1 MSSNKYYLT
10 VPLPI
15 SYRALD
21 FSSVLR
27 GSVELNYANSSLTA
41 TKTIK
46 TEGSSEHYT
55 QLDVDQFAT
64 HLSMIGNGTMY
75 DGTELKTKLFCSQ
88 DRHTLY
94 DRFPIPK
101 KSGGLRWINAPCP
114 ELKSHLTMLRD
125 CIEQHCK
132 ATYHTNAF
140 AYIKGRSTVNAV
152 DRHKQARSKW
162 FLKVDLHDFF
172 GSTTKEFTLSML
184 SLIEPFNR
192 ICFTPIGEEVLSKAL
207 DLAFLDDGLP
217 QGTPVSPLLSN
228 LVMLPFDYEFSKKL
242 RSIESQK
249 FTYTRYADDMII
261 SARGSFNPNEIKAM
275 IRDTFKELGA
285 PYEFQDAKTHYGS
298 SSGNNW
304 ILGLM
309 LNGNN
314 EITVGHR
321 TKKRFRAMCHNFICD
336 CRSGN
341 PWNLEDVQHLQGL
354 LSYYESIEPDY
365 IASLIAAI
373 NDKHNADLRQ
383 LLKQSIRHY

>member
-1 MSSNKYYLT
+1 MGDNKYYLT
-10 VPLPI
+10 TPLPI

-27 GSVELNYANSSLTA
+27 GSAELTYANSSHTA

-46 TEGSSEHYT
+46 TDGNSKCYSQSDIDRFTAQLSLIGS
-55 QLDVDQFAT
+55 
-64 HLSMIGNGTMY
+64 GTMY
-75 DGTELKTKLFCSQ
+75 EGTEIKNKLFGSQ

-132 ATYHTNAF
+132 ATYHTCAF
-140 AYIKGRSTVNAV
+140 AYIKGRCTVNAV
-152 DRHKQARSKW
+152 NKHKQACSKW

-184 SLIEPFNR
+184 KLIEPFNH
-192 ICFTPIGEEVLSKAL
+192 ICFTPIGEEILTKAL

-217 QGTPVSPLLSN
+217 QGTPISPLLSN
-228 LVMLPFDYEFSKKL
+228 LVMLPFDYELSKRL
-242 RSIESQK
+242 RNFDGQK
-249 FTYTRYADDMII
+249 FTYTRYADDMVI
-261 SARGSFNPNEIKAM
+261 SARGSFNPNKVKAL
-275 IRDTFKELGA
+275 IRDVFRELNA

-314 EITVGHR
+314 EITIGHR

-341 PWNLEDVQHLQGL
+341 SWNLEDAQHLQGL

-365 IASLIAAI
+365 IASLITAI
-373 NDKHNADLRQ
+373 SNKHNADLRQ
-383 LLKQSIRHY
+383 LLKQSISHY